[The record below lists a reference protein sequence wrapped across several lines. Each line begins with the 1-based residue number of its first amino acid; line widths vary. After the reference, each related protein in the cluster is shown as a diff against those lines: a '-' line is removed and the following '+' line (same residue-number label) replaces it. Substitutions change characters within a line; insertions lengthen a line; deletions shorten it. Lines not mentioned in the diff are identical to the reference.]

1 MTQRKLIDPLYVY
14 ADPKRRVT
22 EAPVLVAI
30 GTAAAATFGPALFGG
45 AFATIGSL
53 GVFSSFLVRAALGV
67 ALNALTPKSRPPQVS
82 SASNGYRVTA
92 NGANLD
98 HQIVYGE
105 VRCGGVRIYDAASGS
120 NNSTLHRVLAFTGHE
135 IEGFTKIYANDDEL
149 TLDADGNVTSP
160 SRYSGRMR
168 VYQALGSENQN
179 ALSRM
184 VQVAPG
190 WTANHRLRGIS
201 YLYIEMDFNQD
212 VFPNGVP
219 EITALVKGRKVFDPR
234 TGVTA
239 WSDNAALCI
248 RDYFVS
254 NFGLRATSD
263 KIDDVLFQVA
273 ANICDENVV
282 DNGISRKRY
291 TCNGNFT
298 TGSTP
303 IDIILAL
310 VTSMGGVAWYTQGK
324 WGLKAA
330 KWTSPVMSITESD
343 FRSGIQIVTRNS
355 RRDNFNVVKGTYK
368 GPDTVWQTTDYPSVK
383 ESVFITQ
390 DQGVEKETD
399 LDLPFTDDPFDCQ
412 RLARITLR
420 RNREQMAF
428 STNLGL
434 RAFGLQVGDVVSIT
448 NSRYGWVNKT
458 FEVMSWSFT
467 VTEEFDII
475 FPVSL
480 RETSSAVY
488 DNTDGQAIVRND
500 TNLPNPFDVPPV
512 GMSVSSSL
520 KQVNEAVLAVI
531 LLDATTS
538 SPFINEVEVEY
549 KRSADANWIRVGK
562 GPIGRFEIV
571 GVEDGFYDFRAR
583 SVSIFGVRSATW
595 TEILNRYISP
605 FAAPPADVTSFYGNV
620 VNGDMHLTWT
630 PVSDLDLSHYKIK
643 YSPLTSAASYS
654 DAIEIVDRVARPAN
668 SVVVPARSGTY
679 FIKAVDKLGNQSV
692 NPASTVVLTDVLN
705 IQNLNVLVDLAQG
718 PLFVGNKT
726 DLAVTDLNGDP
737 VMILSTSVF
746 FDSVIG
752 NFDDVAGLFD
762 GGGGTLAPVG
772 YYEFENYLDLG
783 AKYTSRVSA
792 SVISTRV
799 SFSNLFDEEV
809 VMFDSKSGLFDG
821 TSDAFND
828 SVVSIEVSS
837 TDNDPAGTPVW
848 SSWQPFFVS
857 DVSARALRFRA
868 VVRTYDPFITPAIS
882 ALSVTV
888 DMPDRVDSGD
898 DIVFTGTTTVNFA
911 HPFKETPSIGVSIAN
926 LTSGQRY
933 GILSKTRTGFV
944 VEIRNSDN
952 SLATN
957 AVQMDYVAKGYG
969 RGM

>member
-1 MTQRKLIDPLYVY
+1 MTQRKLIDPIYVY
-14 ADPKRRVT
+14 ADPKRRVA
-22 EAPVLVAI
+22 EAPILVAV

-53 GVFSSFLVRAALGV
+53 GVFTSFLVRAALGV
-67 ALNALTPKSRPPQVS
+67 ALSALTPKPKAPQVTS
-82 SASNGYRVTA
+82 SSSGYRVTA

-105 VRCGGVRIYDAASGS
+105 VRCGGVRVYDAASGS

-135 IEGFTKIYANDDEL
+135 IEGFTKIYANDEEL
-149 TLDADGNVTSP
+149 TIDGSGNVTSP

-168 VYQALGSENQN
+168 IYRALGSETQD
-179 ALSRM
+179 ALPRM

-190 WTANHRLRGIS
+190 WTANHRLRGIA

-219 EITALVKGRKVFDPR
+219 EITALVKGKKVFDPR

-248 RDYFVS
+248 RDYF
-254 NFGLRATSD
+254 TSD
-263 KIDDVLFQVA
+263 YGLNADASKIDDVLFQVA
-273 ANICDENVV
+273 ANICDEVV
-282 DNGISRKRY
+282 IDNGIARPRY
-291 TCNGNFT
+291 TCNGNFI

-310 VTSMGGVAWYTQGK
+310 ITSLGGVAWYSQGK

-330 KWTSPVMSITESD
+330 KWTSPVMNIGLED
-343 FRSGIQIVTRNS
+343 FRSGIQVVTRNS

-368 GPDTVWQTTDYPSVK
+368 GNDTNWQTTDYPSVK
-383 ESVFITQ
+383 ESIFINQ

-412 RLARITLR
+412 RLARISLR
-420 RNREQMAF
+420 RNREQMSF
-428 STNLGL
+428 STTLGL
-434 RAFGLQVGDVVSIT
+434 RAFELQVGDVVNIT
-448 NSRYGWVNKT
+448 NDRYGWSNKP

-467 VTEEFDII
+467 VTEDFDIV

-480 RETSSAVY
+480 REVSSAVY
-488 DNTDGQAIVRND
+488 DNTDGQAIVNND
-500 TNLPNPFDVPPV
+500 TNLPNPFDVPAV
-512 GMSVSSSL
+512 GMAVSAAI
-520 KQVNEAVLAVI
+520 KQVNEAVLAVVYV
-531 LLDATTS
+531 DTTAS
-538 SPFINEVEVEY
+538 SPFVNEVEVEY
-549 KRSADANWIRVGK
+549 KRSADSQWTRVGK
-562 GPIGRFEIV
+562 GPLGRFEIV
-571 GVEDGFYDFRAR
+571 GVEDGFYDFRGR
-583 SVSIFGVRSATW
+583 SVSIFGIRSATW

-605 FAAPPADVTSFYGNV
+605 FADPPADVTSFYANV
-620 VNGDMHLTWT
+620 VNGDVHLTWN
-630 PVSDLDLSHYKIK
+630 PVPDLDLSHYKIK
-643 YSPLTSAASYS
+643 YSPLTSNASYS
-654 DAIEIVDRVARPAN
+654 DAIEVVDRVARPAN

-679 FIKAVDKLGNQSV
+679 LIKAVDKLGNQSV
-692 NPASTVVLTDVLN
+692 NPASTVVFTDVSN
-705 IQNLNVLVDLAQG
+705 IQNLNVLVDMVQHPAFL
-718 PLFVGNKT
+718 GNKSDLVLT
-726 DLAVTDLNGDP
+726 DVNGNPVLILNTSILFDGLA
-737 VMILSTSVF
+737 
-746 FDSVIG
+746 G
-752 NFDDVAGLFD
+752 NFDDASGLFD
-762 GGGGTLAPVG
+762 GGSGFLAPVG
-772 YYEFENYLDLG
+772 HYEFENYLDLG

-809 VMFDSKSGLFDG
+809 VSFDSKSGLFDG

-828 SVVSIEVSS
+828 SVVSIEVSH
-837 TDNDPAGTPVW
+837 TDDDPAGTPLW

-857 DVSARALRFRA
+857 DISARALRFRA
-868 VVRTYDPFITPAIS
+868 VVMTDDPFITPAIS
-882 ALSVTV
+882 NLSVTI
-888 DMPDRVDSGD
+888 DMPDRVESGENV
-898 DIVFTGTTTVNFA
+898 VFTGSTTVTFN
-911 HPFKETPSIGVSIAN
+911 HPFKETPSLGISVAN

-933 GILSKTRTGFV
+933 GILSKTRAGFV

-957 AVQMDYVAKGYG
+957 SVQMDYVAKGYG